1 MDGAQ
6 ALQIL
11 QENEWEKLDHKPLC
25 AMLKSHEMFK
35 SIVLAQSL
43 KDTRRNVR
51 NFISVIESFTSA
63 KMAHTTS
70 PSGSKEG
77 GVKSPTIMLQL
88 DKVEEKEVIVSKGL
102 QVDKICVSQID
113 TLNCSLNFTSWPPI
127 KLSEYHKDVGKYA
140 DNHLYGRDSP
150 ATLGRLKTTS
160 SFEVNNK
167 AITVTPPSAKDD
179 IFLLDRVRPP
189 WERRMK
195 NVLTH
200 LYNQGIIKP
209 SDQYVRVYVD
219 DLLHVADRDS
229 RQTDHGPWIYMDFR
243 RLGHNSLHLQSS
255 KSLDLQKG

>member
-1 MDGAQ
+1 MEPTPQ
-6 ALQIL
+6 HYVEEFEKI
-11 QENEWEKLDHKPLC
+11 NWESLTVDQ
-25 AMLKSHEMFK
+25 LKKFCRSHNLWGDRIKGKTRPEVQDRVREF
-35 SIVLAQSL
+35 LATCRFL
-43 KDTRRNVR
+43 
-51 NFISVIESFTSA
+51 
-63 KMAHTTS
+63 
-70 PSGSKEG
+70 
-77 GVKSPTIMLQL
+77 SPTPKRSQVLTEPTVVATLQQ
-88 DKVEEKEVIVSKGL
+88 DKVEEREVVVIGL
-102 QVDKICVSQID
+102 PVDKICMSQFDI
-113 TLNCSLNFTSWPPI
+113 LNCSLNFTSWPPI

-255 KSLDLQKG
+255 TSLDLQKG